1 MTQIIFQPS
10 EVKKAIKRLQANSSP
25 GEDGIGSN
33 ILHQYQNQIIN
44 PLTMIFN
51 NSLRTRLP
59 LENPYISKMIP
70 IPKPAKPKQ
79 LKESHRGISLTSII
93 VKLMERTVQERL
105 KSHIKK
111 NKMMDK
117 TQFGFVESRSC
128 QQNVLHLINFIIAN
142 CSNNVG
148 VTTVYTDMKKA
159 FDQVQHPILIK
170 KLKEQFNVAGDVLKW
185 IHDFLSNRQ
194 QITTVEGCESETKP
208 VISGVCQGSTNG
220 PEYYN
225 IHMSD
230 LQLEGAT
237 TSADDPKMDKAQLS
251 KFADD
256 QNLAHRIDSET
267 EETMKEDE
275 DELQRHLDSLFKWS
289 EKNKSEFNPTKFQM
303 IHYTLENSAASKKIP
318 HLVIKTNDGKE
329 IEAVEEVLHLGTYM
343 NQHLN
348 WQTNI
353 QHIKIKTWRAI
364 HLILR
369 TFRLF
374 ASHI

>member
-25 GEDGIGSN
+25 GETGIGSN

-303 IHYTLENSAASKKIP
+303 IHYTLESSAASKKIP
-318 HLVIKTNDGKE
+318 HLVIKQTTGK
-329 IEAVEEVLHLGTYM
+329 
-343 NQHLN
+343 
-348 WQTNI
+348 
-353 QHIKIKTWRAI
+353 R
-364 HLILR
+364 
-369 TFRLF
+369 
-374 ASHI
+374 